1 VPASAERFFPD
12 LIALEHAT
20 RSAVAAER
28 GLRSRY
34 RIPVGGCNSRL
45 STFSRRLRSLH
56 GMLTSVQGVLFIHA
70 RCLVAVLVC
79 SLKALHMRLSLLVLL
94 VLLLVLLLLLLLRLE
109 RRKRQPRSRGIPSHL
124 STAGKGSLFP
134 RQ

>member
-1 VPASAERFFPD
+1 
-12 LIALEHAT
+12 
-20 RSAVAAER
+20 
-28 GLRSRY
+28 
-34 RIPVGGCNSRL
+34 
-45 STFSRRLRSLH
+45 
-56 GMLTSVQGVLFIHA
+56 MLTSVQGVLFIHA

-79 SLKALHMRLSLLVLL
+79 SLKALHMRLS
-94 VLLLVLLLLLLLRLE
+94 LLLLLLLRLE